1 MPAAQRY
8 HQYQV
13 LRREDGSLW
22 ELGRGAMGITY
33 KAFDTNLRF
42 PVALKVINA
51 AYLENDTAR
60 QRFLR
65 EARAAAALR
74 HPNVASVFNLGT
86 EEDEYYYVMEFIDG
100 ETVEARVKRQ
110 GPLEPVEA
118 LNIGLQVARALAVA
132 AKQQLVHRDL
142 KPTNLMLV
150 DQEGEQ
156 IVKVIDFGLAKVQ
169 KDSGEDSG
177 ALTVAGF
184 VGTPHFASPE
194 QIEEGDIDIRSDIYS
209 LGVTLYYGLT
219 GQSPFSGSIGQVMS
233 QQLYKPLPITLLA
246 HLPQCVVSL
255 LQHMMEKDP
264 NNRPQTPQD
273 LQRDI
278 LACLEEIR
286 RSPFQDAHPAEE
298 ATSAFETLDLTS
310 TSSQPPGVGAVLAQ
324 NYKLIEELTETPQ
337 GRNFLADDLRRRR
350 QVNVLLLSTVFL
362 SDRKRFT
369 ALEEAVHLVR
379 TSPHPALRE
388 IYSLE
393 TVTDCTFLVQE
404 HVTGPLMLDV
414 LRTRSELT
422 APEVARLVSLLA
434 PLADH
439 AGRHR
444 LQHID
449 MTLLGIHLT
458 DRPSTRT
465 GIQPDLLRRPLTAW
479 EPLEA
484 KVDAINFSFSTSPSD
499 TWISPATRTPDVAV
513 DGPRGSYVRLLS
525 LLAYELLG
533 GPRARLDQ
541 TGQYTPVARLNREG
555 NAVLRRGIVDEWS
568 SADELARE
576 LAAAVVFKGPAS
588 PASETS
594 KPISPEPLSKGL
606 PEIVHRAP
614 PESVADAPSRRKPAR
629 IGWLFLLAIG
639 LIALTGIVGYLA
651 FWHPQVQEI
660 YAPQEIPTLSVIAEP
675 SGSSILLDGKP
686 PQVPPNTFTHVSFG
700 SHQITAASDGYE
712 SIKQNIEVRK
722 GMAPQLHLQL
732 KPIVELAALSVATDP
747 AGASI
752 LLDGKPPQSPPSTF
766 THVPF
771 GPHQVIA
778 TLEDYEP
785 LKQNIEVRKGTAPQL
800 HLQLKPVV
808 ELAALSVA
816 TEPTGASI
824 LLDGKPPQSPP
835 STFTHVPFG
844 PHQVTATLEDYE
856 PLKQNIEVRKGMAP
870 QLRLEL
876 KPIEELAALS
886 IATEPAGASILLDG
900 KPPQSPPNTFTHVP
914 FGPHQVTA
922 TLEDYEPVKRNI
934 EVRKGMT
941 PEVRLQLK
949 ADSIAVLKN
958 QIKRN
963 TEGSP
968 QQLTA
973 YVRLVQLLAA
983 SATPDA
989 GEYTNEL
996 VRILEQLRT
1005 KVPPIGKNEFT
1016 ILYEESVKEAASL
1029 EIVPAMLWL
1038 AENETPSEAY
1048 RLFLRAAQLG
1058 DSYAMMKLGRLYLR
1072 KGTQADDEEGFRWL
1086 ERAYAAPKPNLE
1098 AGAFIADCYLSG
1110 KGATQNVQKAEEI
1123 VTPLANQGVTPAM
1136 TLAGRILQY
1145 RAQNKQSE
1153 AAGNSSPQL
1162 RKKLEAEANDLDRQA
1177 RRWWERAE
1185 KDDWN
1190 ASAHLGKCYEEGWG
1204 GVERN
1209 EAEAEKR
1216 YKAGASHGNALSMFF
1231 YALILE
1237 KRPGHRSE
1245 TESLMV
1251 RAAAMGLPS
1260 AAKWCKENNVPIQE
1274 TKADEEHR

>member
-1 MPAAQRY
+1 
-8 HQYQV
+8 
-13 LRREDGSLW
+13 
-22 ELGRGAMGITY
+22 
-33 KAFDTNLRF
+33 
-42 PVALKVINA
+42 
-51 AYLENDTAR
+51 
-60 QRFLR
+60 
-65 EARAAAALR
+65 
-74 HPNVASVFNLGT
+74 
-86 EEDEYYYVMEFIDG
+86 
-100 ETVEARVKRQ
+100 
-110 GPLEPVEA
+110 
-118 LNIGLQVARALAVA
+118 
-132 AKQQLVHRDL
+132 
-142 KPTNLMLV
+142 
-150 DQEGEQ
+150 
-156 IVKVIDFGLAKVQ
+156 
-169 KDSGEDSG
+169 
-177 ALTVAGF
+177 
-184 VGTPHFASPE
+184 
-194 QIEEGDIDIRSDIYS
+194 
-209 LGVTLYYGLT
+209 
-219 GQSPFSGSIGQVMS
+219 
-233 QQLYKPLPITLLA
+233 
-246 HLPQCVVSL
+246 
-255 LQHMMEKDP
+255 
-264 NNRPQTPQD
+264 
-273 LQRDI
+273 
-278 LACLEEIR
+278 
-286 RSPFQDAHPAEE
+286 
-298 ATSAFETLDLTS
+298 
-310 TSSQPPGVGAVLAQ
+310 
-324 NYKLIEELTETPQ
+324 
-337 GRNFLADDLRRRR
+337 
-350 QVNVLLLSTVFL
+350 
-362 SDRKRFT
+362 
-369 ALEEAVHLVR
+369 
-379 TSPHPALRE
+379 
-388 IYSLE
+388 
-393 TVTDCTFLVQE
+393 
-404 HVTGPLMLDV
+404 
-414 LRTRSELT
+414 
-422 APEVARLVSLLA
+422 
-434 PLADH
+434 
-439 AGRHR
+439 
-444 LQHID
+444 
-449 MTLLGIHLT
+449 
-458 DRPSTRT
+458 
-465 GIQPDLLRRPLTAW
+465 
-479 EPLEA
+479 
-484 KVDAINFSFSTSPSD
+484 
-499 TWISPATRTPDVAV
+499 
-513 DGPRGSYVRLLS
+513 
-525 LLAYELLG
+525 
-533 GPRARLDQ
+533 
-541 TGQYTPVARLNREG
+541 
-555 NAVLRRGIVDEWS
+555 
-568 SADELARE
+568 
-576 LAAAVVFKGPAS
+576 
-588 PASETS
+588 
-594 KPISPEPLSKGL
+594 
-606 PEIVHRAP
+606 
-614 PESVADAPSRRKPAR
+614 
-629 IGWLFLLAIG
+629 
-639 LIALTGIVGYLA
+639 
-651 FWHPQVQEI
+651 
-660 YAPQEIPTLSVIAEP
+660 
-675 SGSSILLDGKP
+675 
-686 PQVPPNTFTHVSFG
+686 
-700 SHQITAASDGYE
+700 
-712 SIKQNIEVRK
+712 
-722 GMAPQLHLQL
+722 
-732 KPIVELAALSVATDP
+732 
-747 AGASI
+747 
-752 LLDGKPPQSPPSTF
+752 
-766 THVPF
+766 
-771 GPHQVIA
+771 
-778 TLEDYEP
+778 
-785 LKQNIEVRKGTAPQL
+785 
-800 HLQLKPVV
+800 
-808 ELAALSVA
+808 
-816 TEPTGASI
+816 
-824 LLDGKPPQSPP
+824 
-835 STFTHVPFG
+835 VPFG

-1110 KGATQNVQKAEEI
+1110 KGTTQNVQKAEEI
-1123 VTPLANQGVTPAM
+1123 VTPLANQGVIPAM

-1237 KRPGHRSE
+1237 KRPGQRSE